1 MNTTMNKTG
10 HFITAKVLI
19 NPQWS
24 VEEGKLAL
32 ENYCQK
38 MQYESGCHQALAL
51 QDNIQPR
58 CFILWEHYESQEAHQ
73 FHFTLLH
80 THAFINAGWV
90 SLVEI
95 IETTR

>member
-1 MNTTMNKTG
+1 MNTTG

-24 VEEGKLAL
+24 VEEGKLAI

-38 MQYESGCHQALAL
+38 MRQEAGCTQALAL

-58 CFILWEHYESQEAHQ
+58 CFILWEHYESHAAHQ
-73 FHFTLLH
+73 QHFTQSH
-80 THAFINAGWV
+80 THVFINAGWV
-90 SLVEI
+90 SLVEVF
-95 IETTR
+95 ETTIE

>member
-1 MNTTMNKTG
+1 MNTTG

-32 ENYCQK
+32 EKYCQE
-38 MQYESGCHQALAL
+38 MQCESGCYQALAL

-58 CFILWEHYESQEAHQ
+58 CFILWEHYENQAAHQ
-73 FHFTLLH
+73 LHFTQPH
-80 THAFINAGWV
+80 THAFIKAGWV
-90 SLVEI
+90 SLVEV
-95 IETTR
+95 IETTL